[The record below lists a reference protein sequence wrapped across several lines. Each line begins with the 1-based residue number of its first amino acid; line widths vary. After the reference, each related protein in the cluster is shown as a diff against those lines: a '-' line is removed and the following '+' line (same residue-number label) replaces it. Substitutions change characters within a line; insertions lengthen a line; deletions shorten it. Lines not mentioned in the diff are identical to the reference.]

1 MSKVQ
6 TVEAI
11 PVSYPEPNDYDALR
25 HLCLVKITTDDGVV
39 GWGESITQF
48 PEANFAVKAI
58 IEGMAER
65 VVGKDPLDNI
75 AIWHS
80 LRDQMWWYGYSGGI
94 ASYAV
99 AAIDIALW
107 DIKGKLLNVP
117 VVQLLGGAVH
127 EKLPAVASSHAH
139 YEDIDRMVE
148 EAQEWVA
155 PGHARPEGRLRQ
167 ARQRAAG
174 LRARPGC
181 RVHPQD
187 ARGPGPRPDDHDRLR
202 LEREMGRHDR
212 RPPRP
217 GLRRVRPALDRGAA
231 RRLGSRR
238 ATPTCAARRPRSS
251 PTARRS
257 GTSTA
262 SSGSSRRA
270 RSTWSGWIPG
280 RAEGITGFKRAVER
294 LEYYRRQANAHCW
307 SSAIVTAASLAMSL
321 QLTGLQAHRGQAA
334 AQPDAARA
342 GARAHRA
349 RGRLVLPAD
358 QARPG
363 HRCPA
368 GRGRP
373 LSEREGPGPMTT
385 SGRRGQRARGGSR

>member
-1 MSKVQ
+1 MSRVQ

-11 PVSYPEPNDYDALR
+11 PVSYPEPNDFDALR

-80 LRDQMWWYGYSGGI
+80 LRDQMWWYGYNGGI

-107 DIKGKLLNVP
+107 DIKGKLLGVP

-155 PGHARPEGRLRQ
+155 PGMHGLKVGLGKRGNARLGYEHDRDVEYMRKMRAGLPGKWIMLDCGWNVKWDVKTAVRRVQAFEEYDLHWIEEPLGAWDPEGYANLRSKTTSLI
-167 ARQRAAG
+167 AYG
-174 LRARPGC
+174 EKEWNVDGFE
-181 RVHPQD
+181 RVLI
-187 ARGPGPRPDDHDRLR
+187 DRDR
-202 LEREMGRHDR
+202 RRGRHR
-212 RPPRP
+212 PRP
-217 GLRRVRPALDRGAA
+217 GRGHHRVQACGRADRVLPPPGERPLLVLSHRDRGQ
-231 RRLGSRR
+231 
-238 ATPTCAARRPRSS
+238 
-251 PTARRS
+251 
-257 GTSTA
+257 
-262 SSGSSRRA
+262 
-270 RSTWSGWIPG
+270 PG
-280 RAEGITGFKRAVER
+280 DVVQLPGI
-294 LEYYRRQANAHCW
+294 QAD
-307 SSAIVTAASLAMSL
+307 
-321 QLTGLQAHRGQAA
+321 RGQAV
-334 AQPDAARA
+334 AQPDAARTRA
-342 GARAHRA
+342 GSDRA
-349 RGRLVLPAD
+349 P
-358 QARPG
+358 
-363 HRCPA
+363 
-368 GRGRP
+368 
-373 LSEREGPGPMTT
+373 
-385 SGRRGQRARGGSR
+385 